1 MQLQN
6 KSFIER
12 IVHAVGF
19 EAIAVMVCAPLG
31 AWLLNRSMM
40 QVGALAVMLST
51 VAMVWNMVYNTAF
64 DRLWPVSRVARNLK
78 VRVLHAVGFE
88 AGFILIGVPIAAWML
103 SITLVQAFMLE
114 LGFFLFFLPYTM
126 LYNWLYDT
134 LRQRW
139 FEARQPLN
147 SGAK

>member
-19 EAIAVMVCAPLG
+19 EAIAVMICAPLG
-31 AWLLNRSMM
+31 AWLLNRSMV
-40 QVGALAVMLST
+40 QVGALAVMLSS
-51 VAMVWNMVYNTAF
+51 VAMVWNMIYNTVF
-64 DRLWPVSRVARNLK
+64 DRLWPVGRVVRNLK
-78 VRVLHAVGFE
+78 VRGLHALGFE

-103 SITLVQAFMLE
+103 NISFAQAFMLE
-114 LGFFLFFLPYTM
+114 IGFFLFFLPYTM
-126 LYNWLYDT
+126 IYNWVYDT

-139 FEARQPLN
+139 FEARQPAS